1 MSVSGKHAGD
11 DSMIQFHKALSA
23 WGTPGFGDILK
34 REIELLGADR
44 LPLQQ
49 GLSISSH
56 VTAEPITV
64 MINNIAESEGVI
76 RVRAGI
82 LYSGV
87 IGGCSCADDPTPV
100 SENTE
105 YCEIRLDIDKATA
118 ETRVTLVT
126 E

>member
-1 MSVSGKHAGD
+1 MSVSGKHGD
-11 DSMIQFHKALSA
+11 DDFMIRFHKALSA

-64 MINNIAESEGVI
+64 MINNIAESEDVI

-87 IGGCSCADDPTPV
+87 ISGCSCADDPTPV

-105 YCEIRLDIDKATA
+105 YCQIRLDIDKATA

>member
-1 MSVSGKHAGD
+1 MIISGKYIDD
-11 DSMIQFHKALSA
+11 DSMIQLHKALSA
-23 WGTPGFGDILK
+23 WGTPDFGAVLK
-34 REIELLGADR
+34 REIELLGAER

-64 MINNIAESEGVI
+64 MINNIVESGDVI

-87 IGGCSCADDPTPV
+87 ISGCSCADDPTPV
-100 SENTE
+100 SENIE
-105 YCEIRLDIDKATA
+105 YCEVQLDIDKATA
-118 ETRVTLVT
+118 ETMVTLVT